1 MGDYTVKRLDEMERA
16 FGGMWVRA
24 RASLGASAFG
34 FQVTDFP
41 PGFPAEMY
49 PNHTHEHD
57 GQEEVYLV
65 LDGEGEMTVG
75 GEKVPMNRDTWIRVG
90 PSVPRHVAP
99 DADGMRMLVIG
110 GVPGG
115 VYSPDATTELG
126 GPEEMGEGVVEG

>member
-16 FGGMWVRA
+16 FGGVWVRA

-41 PGFPAEMY
+41 PGAPDFY
-49 PNHTHEHD
+49 PNHTHTHD
-57 GQEEVYLV
+57 GQEEVYVV
-65 LDGEGEMTVG
+65 LDGEGEMALD

-90 PSVPRHVAP
+90 PAVKRHVKAGP
-99 DADGMRMLVIG
+99 DGLRMLVIG

-115 VYSPDATTELG
+115 VYEASAPTELG
-126 GPEEMGEGVVEG
+126 GPEEFGEGAVEG